1 MRSKTLIV
9 LALALAGSAHAAAM
23 LRCEADDNSVS
34 YVSAR
39 DGHANCR
46 NLNMMWQWKAP
57 LPASTSASTS
67 APSSAPASAPPPTRR
82 AAAVALQPAAIG
94 PLDGANAALPLDAP
108 RRAGLSKRDAATRM
122 YSYVEDGVRHY
133 LTRMPEGAARDVSVI
148 QVHFIETCNFCAPDA
163 PVNVAALLLDK
174 RSFQREIEAS
184 AAAFGVDSALVRAV
198 IQAESAYRSDALSRA
213 GAQGLMQLMPST
225 ALRFNVDDP
234 FDAAQN
240 IRGGVQYLS
249 WLLRR
254 FGNDLDRA
262 LAAYNS
268 GEAAVDRYD
277 GVPPYAETR
286 TYVARVKA
294 LADRYRSGR

>member
-1 MRSKTLIV
+1 M
-9 LALALAGSAHAAAM
+9 
-23 LRCEADDNSVS
+23 
-34 YVSAR
+34 
-39 DGHANCR
+39 
-46 NLNMMWQWKAP
+46 
-57 LPASTSASTS
+57 
-67 APSSAPASAPPPTRR
+67 
-82 AAAVALQPAAIG
+82 
-94 PLDGANAALPLDAP
+94 
-108 RRAGLSKRDAATRM
+108 
-122 YSYVEDGVRHY
+122 RHY
-133 LTRMPEGAARDVSVI
+133 LTRMPEGAPRDVTVI
-148 QVHFIETCNFCAPDA
+148 QLQFIETCNLCAPDT
-163 PVNVAALLLDK
+163 PVNVAALLLD
-174 RSFQREIEAS
+174 RRAYRQEIDAN

-198 IQAESAYRSDALSRA
+198 IHAESAYRANALSRA

-225 ALRFNVDDP
+225 ALRFGVGDP

-277 GVPPYAETR
+277 GVPPYAETK

-294 LADRYRSGR
+294 LTERYRADR